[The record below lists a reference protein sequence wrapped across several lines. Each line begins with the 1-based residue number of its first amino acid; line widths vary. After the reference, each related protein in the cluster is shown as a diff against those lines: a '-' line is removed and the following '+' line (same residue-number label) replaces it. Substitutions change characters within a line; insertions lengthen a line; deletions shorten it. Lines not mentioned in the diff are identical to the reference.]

1 MSRAMSGPRSLGIR
15 LLELSVCVVLP
26 ALTLAYVFKVVAGT
40 GKSTDFETAFWG
52 AAQAILH
59 GDSPYPSLDDPV
71 IARGLAYV
79 YPPLTAL
86 ATVPF
91 TVLPR
96 GTAGFLVVLLLTG
109 LVALTL
115 YVIGVRDWRCY
126 GIAYAWPPVY
136 SAIQTGNVTIP
147 LALCVALAWRYRDR
161 TVGSGVSVA
170 VGLAVKLFVWPLSI
184 WLAATRRYAAAAVS
198 IAGGTILL
206 ALSWAA
212 IGFDGL
218 REYPDLLRRLE
229 DILAP
234 ESYTVYALALDFG
247 ASSELARVLWIA
259 VGVGLVAGVVYF
271 GRRGDDRRAFVLAL
285 AATLACTPLVW
296 LHYFALLLVAVAVV
310 QPTLGA
316 AWFVPLA
323 MYLSTATHNGTTFQ
337 NALTL
342 GVASLT
348 VVLSLR
354 APTPERR
361 VAVANAMSPV
371 AGRP

>member
-115 YVIGVRDWRCY
+115 YVLGIRDWRCY

-161 TVGSGVSVA
+161 AVGSGVSVG

-198 IAGGTILL
+198 VLAGTILL

-234 ESYTVYALALDFG
+234 ESYTVYALALDLG
-247 ASSELARVLWIA
+247 ASSDLARVLWIA
-259 VGVGLVAGVVYF
+259 VGVGLVSGVVYF
-271 GRRGDDRRAFVLAL
+271 GRRRDDRRSFVLAI

-296 LHYFALLLVAVAVV
+296 LHYFALLLVAVAIAQPMLGVV
-310 QPTLGA
+310 
-316 AWFVPLA
+316 WFVPFA
-323 MYLSTATHNGTTFQ
+323 MYLSTATHNGSTFQ
-337 NALTL
+337 NALTI
-342 GVASLT
+342 GTAALT
-348 VVLSLR
+348 LVIALR
-354 APTPERR
+354 PARLPSRR
-361 VAVANAMSPV
+361 VVTARTSP
-371 AGRP
+371 AGEPS